1 MSAFKKT
8 KSFPLVALL
17 LLSAMS
23 LLLFTSCGGSKA
35 ESKKKG
41 AADQATT
48 PAVVDVT
55 TAAAIT
61 RDLPRFFE
69 ATGSLAADEQTDVAP
84 AVSGKVVAVGVDLGS
99 FVGRGA
105 VLARLDDSDARIRL
119 DQAQAQV
126 QQQQAAVRQAEARI
140 GLRSGQR
147 FDPARVAEV
156 GSARVALA
164 LADKQLVRFE
174 RLLVTGDVSR
184 AAYDQQRAQRD
195 QLQQQLEVATTA
207 ARQNYAAVQTAQA
220 AVTAAQTQ
228 IEQARKNIR
237 DAVVTSPINGF
248 VADRPADL
256 GEYVTPA
263 SKIATIVS
271 TNPLRVRID
280 VPEQSI
286 GNVRAGQNVSV
297 TISSYPDRSFSGR
310 VARILPNVTAT
321 SRTLTIEAEI
331 DNPNNQLKPG
341 QFATVRVLQPNS
353 SPAVL
358 VPQKAVRTESGSSRV
373 FVINKEGRAEE
384 RLVQLGQQEGDLVE
398 IKNGIAAD
406 ELVATSN
413 VDQLSD
419 GLQVRQ

>member
-1 MSAFKKT
+1 MSAPNNA
-8 KSFPLVALL
+8 KSFRLVALPLLALGL
-17 LLSAMS
+17 LLLA
-23 LLLFTSCGGSKA
+23 SCGGSKA
-35 ESKKKG
+35 ESKKKDG
-41 AADQATT
+41 ATQSTT
-48 PAVVDVT
+48 PAVIDVT
-55 TAAAIT
+55 TAAAVM
-61 RDLPRFFE
+61 RDMPRFTE

-99 FVGRGA
+99 FVQRGA
-105 VLARLDDSDARIRL
+105 TLARLDDSDARLRL

-126 QQQQAAVRQAEARI
+126 QQQQAGVRQAQARI
-140 GLRSGQR
+140 GLRAGQN
-147 FDPARVAEV
+147 FDPARIAEV

-164 LADKQLVRFE
+164 LADKQLARFE
-174 RLLVTGDVSR
+174 KLLVTGDVSR

-220 AVTAAQTQ
+220 AVDSAQTQ

-237 DAVVTSPINGF
+237 DAVVTSPISGF
-248 VADRPADL
+248 VADRPADV

-263 SKIATIVS
+263 SKIATIVRV
-271 TNPLRVRID
+271 NPLRVRID

-286 GNVRAGQNVSV
+286 GSVGVGQSVSV
-297 TISSYPDRSFSGR
+297 TISSYPDRSFNGR
-310 VARILPNVTAT
+310 VARILPNVTAI
-321 SRTLTIEAEI
+321 SRTLTVEAEI
-331 DNPNNQLKPG
+331 DNPNNELKPG
-341 QFATVRVLQPNS
+341 QFATVRVLQTKS

-373 FVINKEGRAEE
+373 FIINKEGRAEE
-384 RLVQLGQQEGDLVE
+384 RLVQLGQPEGDLIE

-406 ELVATSN
+406 EVVATSN

-419 GLQVRQ
+419 GVQVRQ

>member
-1 MSAFKKT
+1 MCVFKNI
-8 KSFPLVALL
+8 KSFTPVALL
-17 LLSAMS
+17 LFSAMS
-23 LLLFTSCGGSKA
+23 LSLLASCGGSKA
-35 ESKKKG
+35 ESKKTG
-41 AADQATT
+41 AAAQSAT

-84 AVSGKVVAVGVDLGS
+84 AVSGKVVAVSVDLGS

-119 DQAQAQV
+119 EQAQAQV

-140 GLRSGQR
+140 GLRSGQG

-174 RLLVTGDVSR
+174 RLLATGDVSR
-184 AAYDQQRAQRD
+184 ATYDQQRAQRD

-207 ARQNYAAVQTAQA
+207 ARQNYAAVQTAQSG
-220 AVTAAQTQ
+220 VTAAQTQ

-353 SPAVL
+353 SPAIL

-373 FVINKEGRAEE
+373 FVINKEGRAAE

-398 IKNGIAAD
+398 IKNGVAAD

-413 VDQLSD
+413 VNQLSD